1 MDWTWFKDVNSF
13 ERHTSWLHGVMT
25 WEAKD
30 GVALLALA
38 LLVGYLLARRA
49 GDAVHRVSVD
59 VWAALAALVAVAVA
73 QPINHAVDRSRP
85 FVAHPAVHTLITHA
99 KDAGFPSDHA
109 TAAGAV
115 ALGLWF
121 VRRWLG
127 AVATLLALLL
137 AFSRVYV
144 GVHYPGDVAAGLAL
158 GAVVALIGLL
168 VVVPVLR
175 MIAEWL
181 SRTPLRPLVAA
192 RSVRTVNH

>member
-1 MDWTWFKDVNSF
+1 VDWTLFRDVHSF
-13 ERHTSWLHGVMT
+13 EQHTSWLHGVMI

-38 LLVGYLLARRA
+38 LLVGYLVARRA
-49 GDAVHRVSVD
+49 GDALHRVSVD

-85 FVAHPAVHTLITHA
+85 FVAHPGVHILITHA
-99 KDAGFPSDHA
+99 KEAGFPSDHA

-144 GVHYPGDVAAGLAL
+144 GVHYPVDVLAGAAL
-158 GAVVALIGLL
+158 GTAVGWAGITSLPRLA
-168 VVVPVLR
+168 R
-175 MIAEWL
+175 
-181 SRTPLRPLVAA
+181 SRPRSRAA
-192 RSVRTVNH
+192 RRGG

>member
-1 MDWTWFKDVNSF
+1 VDWTLFRDVHSF
-13 ERHTSWLHGVMT
+13 EQHTSWLHGVMI

-38 LLVGYLLARRA
+38 LLVGYLVARRA
-49 GDAVHRVSVD
+49 GDALHRVSVD
-59 VWAALAALVAVAVA
+59 VWAALAALVAVAAA
-73 QPINHAVDRSRP
+73 QPINHAVARQRP
-85 FVAHPAVHTLITHA
+85 FAPPHHILILVQHA
-99 KDAGFPSDHA
+99 SDFGFPSDHA

-144 GVHYPGDVAAGLAL
+144 GFHYPGDVAGGLAL
-158 GAVVALIGLL
+158 GAVVALIGLV

-175 MIAEWL
+175 MIAAWL

-192 RSVRTVNH
+192 RTVRTVNH